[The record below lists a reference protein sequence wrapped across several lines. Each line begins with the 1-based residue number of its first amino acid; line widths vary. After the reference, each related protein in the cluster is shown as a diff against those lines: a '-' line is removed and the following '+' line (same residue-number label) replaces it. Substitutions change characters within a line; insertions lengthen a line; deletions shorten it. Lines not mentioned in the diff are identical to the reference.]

1 MTRTYRIGLIVPSS
15 NTTMETEIPELLRRR
30 ERAHPERFTFHSS
43 RTRLKQ
49 VTKEELARMVE
60 DSDRC
65 AGELADARVDAIAYA
80 CLVALMSQP
89 AGFHSQVEERLHR
102 VTAESGAPTPIVSS
116 AGALVEALRALGA
129 TRITLVAPYLK
140 PITSLVIEYLTAV
153 GDRGGRLQKPGGVGQ
168 PGGRPTRSHATS
180 PRSRPSSTCATRTPS
195 FSPRASRCRRCPPSR
210 SPRIVSVLPVLS
222 AGTATVFC
230 LLREL
235 GLEPIAPDAGAL
247 LAGARVESVQPA

>member
-30 ERAHPERFTFHSS
+30 ERVHPERFTFHSS

-140 PITSLVIEYLTAV
+140 PITSLVIEYLTASGIEV
-153 GDRGGRLQKPGGVGQ
+153 VDSRSLEVSDNLAVGRLDPMRLAEIASELDVRDADAVVLSACVQMPSLPAIQIAEDRLGV
-168 PGGRPTRSHATS
+168 
-180 PRSRPSSTCATRTPS
+180 
-195 FSPRASRCRRCPPSR
+195 
-210 SPRIVSVLPVLS
+210 PVLS
-222 AGTATVFC
+222 AATATVFC

-235 GLEPIAPDAGAL
+235 GLEPIVPDAGAL